1 MTGLKERGS
10 RGEKLMN
17 KKRYL
22 VIVGIIAAVVLLST
36 LFYTMLANHRPAITS
51 LAAELERVLP
61 SGSCQIVCTAS
72 DRDGDEL
79 SYEWSASGGG
89 INGEGATVTWTAPN
103 SEGSYNVTAT
113 VTDGRGGEVMNQVTI
128 TVSYQSS
135 GVADRVDVVYFHRTQ
150 RCYTCLYAEEHTLYA
165 LETYFADEL
174 ASGRVTFQSVN
185 VQDDANADIV
195 EKYNNASYLTL
206 CINTVRDGVNHIE
219 EVTDVW
225 LAIGNDEAFVEIVKS
240 EVEESLKGEV

>member
-1 MTGLKERGS
+1 
-10 RGEKLMN
+10 MN

-22 VIVGIIAAVVLLST
+22 LIMGIVAAAVLLSI

-51 LAAELERVLP
+51 LEAEPERVLP

-79 SYEWSASGGG
+79 SYNWSPSGGG

-103 SEGSYNVTAT
+103 SEGSYDVTVT
-113 VTDGRGGEVMNQVTI
+113 VTDGRGGEVMNQLTI
-128 TVSYQSS
+128 TVSYQEQPNSNNSS
-135 GVADRVDVVYFHRTQ
+135 GPADRVEVVYFHRTQ
-150 RCYTCLYAEEHTLYA
+150 RCSTCIYAEEGTRHT

-174 ASGRVTFQSVN
+174 ASGKVTFQSIN
-185 VQDDANADIV
+185 VQDEANADIV

-206 CINTVRDGVNHIE
+206 CINTVRDGTDHIE
-219 EVTDVW
+219 EVTDIW
-225 LAIGNDEAFVEIVKS
+225 LVIGNDEAFVEIVKS
-240 EVEESLKGEV
+240 KIEESLTTGEE